1 MTRVE
6 DAGTFEVEK
15 GKRLVLTMEGEAGVD
30 ILRDG
35 GPQPQKA
42 SEFRLGAVITKEGS
56 QLLPLEHQRVCR
68 YTTVRSVSEGGMNA

>member
-35 GPQPQKA
+35 GRNHKKLA
-42 SEFRLGAVITKEGS
+42 SFALG
-56 QLLPLEHQRVCR
+56 P
-68 YTTVRSVSEGGMNA
+68 